1 MLPHMNTLAGSGAIL
16 YRKYIWESG
25 CPTLGMHITLQCMF
39 GPTKNITHPTDTDM
53 CICTNL
59 NRLSGG
65 RADTALCICNK
76 LNMSY
81 REG

>member
-16 YRKYIWESG
+16 YRKYTWESG

-53 CICTNL
+53 CRCTDLQYNSIK
-59 NRLSGG
+59 SG
-65 RADTALCICNK
+65 RFFVSDTIK
-76 LNMSY
+76 FTF
-81 REG
+81 